1 MSQSSHLLHRDALV
15 SLRERLTPAQPHEH
29 DRAELRGQLEA
40 LDEAI
45 RLADPPRSPR
55 LVPGLF
61 DLVPLPLGILD
72 ESGQVLD
79 ANEALSDLL
88 DYDQNDLVGRNAREL
103 LSHADGAGALAG
115 PDVPNGQQRML
126 AHSDGHP
133 TLCEVHSAPS
143 AQEDD
148 TRLWL
153 VVAYDIT
160 PHHQHIQQLQH
171 QATHDE
177 LTGLLNRQGLQE
189 TLADG
194 AEQELPSGFAVLFC
208 DVDNFKRVNES
219 RGHPAGDELLT
230 AVANLLHSTLPPSC
244 HLARFS
250 GDEFLITCP
259 DVDSLGGLE
268 TFAAQVSDSLRAT
281 VPVRGQFVRISGSVG
296 AAATDGAARSLNDL
310 IRFADAAM
318 FEAKQRGPGHT
329 ALANTEL
336 ITAADD
342 QLELEDQLRHALAH
356 EQLSLHYQA
365 IVAGD
370 GSTLGAEA
378 LLRWE
383 HPTRGML
390 SPALLLPVAEHGNLL
405 GELERWVLRTALDEA
420 AHWPAPDHGPID
432 IAVNLSELPSSDP
445 SLLDDIASLI
455 TESGIDPHRVILEIT
470 ETAVLNLHPWQLRA
484 MTALSETGVRFAI
497 DDFGTGYSSLA
508 RLQDLPAQI
517 IKLDRSFIPDTDNDT
532 TACAITRAIV
542 DLCRA
547 TGHRCLAEGVETTAQ
562 LRLLEPLGIA
572 AYQGWLFS
580 HALPAPEFRRTLQNQ
595 HRTPTSGGQ

>member
-1 MSQSSHLLHRDALV
+1 MSQSSYLLHRDALV
-15 SLRERLTPAQPHEH
+15 SLRERLTPAQSHEH

-61 DLVPLPLGILD
+61 DLVPLPIGILD

-88 DYDQNDLVGRNAREL
+88 GYAQHDLVGKSTGEL
-103 LSHADGAGALAG
+103 LSHSDGAGALAG
-115 PDVPNGQQRML
+115 ADVPDGQQRIF
-126 AHSDGHP
+126 AHADGNP
-133 TLCEVHSAPS
+133 VLCEIHAAPS

-171 QATHDE
+171 QATHDD
-177 LTGLLNRQGLQE
+177 LTGLLNRQGLHD
-189 TLADG
+189 TLEDG
-194 AEQELPSGFAVLFC
+194 AEHELPEGFAVLFC

-219 RGHPAGDELLT
+219 RGHPVGDELLA
-230 AVANLLHSTLPPSC
+230 AVANLLHRTLPPGC

-259 DVDSLGGLE
+259 DVDSLGGVE
-268 TFAAQVSDSLRAT
+268 TFAAQVSRALRTT

-318 FEAKQRGPGHT
+318 FEAKQRGPGNT
-329 ALANTEL
+329 ALANTAL

-342 QLELEDQLRHALAH
+342 QLDLEGQLRHALAH
-356 EQLSLHYQA
+356 DQLSLHYQP

-370 GSTLGAEA
+370 GTTLGAEA

-390 SPALLLPVAEHGNLL
+390 SPAVLLPVAEHGNLL
-405 GELERWVLRTALDEA
+405 GELDRWVLRTALEEA
-420 AHWPAPDHGPID
+420 AHWSAPDHRPID

-445 SLLDDIASLI
+445 NLLDDIAGLI
-455 TESGIDPHRVILEIT
+455 TESGIDPHRVILELT
-470 ETAVLNLHPWQLRA
+470 ETAVLNLHPWQQQA
-484 MTALSETGVRFAI
+484 MTALSDTGVRFAI

-517 IKLDRSFIPDTDNDT
+517 IKLDRTFLPETDNDT
-532 TACAITRAIV
+532 TACAITQAIV

-547 TGHRCLAEGVETTAQ
+547 TGHRCLAEGVETPTQ
-562 LRLLEPLGIA
+562 LHLLEPLGIA

-580 HALPAPEFRRTLQNQ
+580 PALPAPDFRQTLQSEHQ
-595 HRTPTSGGQ
+595 VPTTSER